1 MKIAF
6 LFAVAMAI
14 TTLITVALLWAIL
27 NMMGVFSDVGQTVGE
42 ITGSGNGGGVD
53 VETMFSLSRVLK
65 FTAIIVVLQAI
76 VLTCLSTLAAFL
88 YNASSGLI
96 GGVEITLTESE

>member
-1 MKIAF
+1 
-6 LFAVAMAI
+6 
-14 TTLITVALLWAIL
+14 
-27 NMMGVFSDVGQTVGE
+27 
-42 ITGSGNGGGVD
+42 
-53 VETMFSLSRVLK
+53 MFSLSRVLK

-96 GGVEITLTESE
+96 GVVEITLTESE

>member
-1 MKIAF
+1 MRERRSNLRGVVHPSSGAVHLDFLEASVGAF
-6 LFAVAMAI
+6 
-14 TTLITVALLWAIL
+14 
-27 NMMGVFSDVGQTVGE
+27 
-42 ITGSGNGGGVD
+42 GSGNGGGVD

-88 YNASSGLI
+88 YNASSGLV